1 MTANHYSLHLRTM
14 WSSVPE
20 TVPIGVATPA
30 SKHIGVVGA
39 SFRGLFPLLMM
50 SASGT
55 NRTTSDV
62 RSSVAIGGIADMA
75 VTSADFRVRPIADN
89 RLPLGGDAP
98 PATKAIVD
106 LTQWAKPGGEGGS
119 GTDRGATQR
128 GAAQAV
134 GLAGPMNA
142 PMKKTARR
150 VK

>member
-75 VTSADFRVRPIADN
+75 RAPTSEFDPLQTTGFRLAATRRPRPRRSSISPNGQNQAVKE
-89 RLPLGGDAP
+89 AP
-98 PATKAIVD
+98 EQIVAQ
-106 LTQWAKPGGEGGS
+106 LNG
-119 GTDRGATQR
+119 

-142 PMKKTARR
+142 PMKKTAGAA
-150 VK
+150 

>member
-39 SFRGLFPLLMM
+39 SLRGLFPLLMM

-75 VTSADFRVRPIADN
+75 VTKAHFPDCPLAQNKIAP
-89 RLPLGGDAP
+89 RRRAP
-98 PATKAIVD
+98 P
-106 LTQWAKPGGEGGS
+106 
-119 GTDRGATQR
+119 R
-128 GAAQAV
+128 
-134 GLAGPMNA
+134 
-142 PMKKTARR
+142 
-150 VK
+150 